1 MSAMGPGHGAHP
13 WGTRG
18 WEEGEGLASGTA
30 GVWQQWPH
38 MGGLAHARRGLQAR
52 PPEAAVRKL
61 AKVGHSPVSFGT
73 GSESGLDAEPFGG
86 LGCCGSIAS
95 DGREQGPGQE
105 VDARD
110 VIGMSGWSHGGLA
123 EAVLRPAELPVGP
136 GGMGAG
142 AAGREGAS
150 PSGPAD
156 LHLSAL
162 ERVVEALPLGPVDAI
177 GVGEVGATQVEAVEV
192 GEVAAAEPEGTRGE
206 RCAVLH
212 EEVLVSVEGGELLAA
227 VVGQ

>member
-1 MSAMGPGHGAHP
+1 MSAMGPGRGAHP

-18 WEEGEGLASGTA
+18 WEEGDGPASGTA

-38 MGGLAHARRGLQAR
+38 VGGLADARRGLQAR

-61 AKVGHSPVSFGT
+61 DTGDTAPCPSGQGPSPGWT
-73 GSESGLDAEPFGG
+73 AEPFGG

-110 VIGMSGWSHGGLA
+110 VMGMSGWSHGGLA
-123 EAVLRPAELPVGP
+123 EAVLRAAELPVGP

-156 LHLSAL
+156 LHLGAL

-192 GEVAAAEPEGTRGE
+192 GEVTAAEPEGT
-206 RCAVLH
+206 
-212 EEVLVSVEGGELLAA
+212 
-227 VVGQ
+227 